1 MGTVKSSTT
10 DATHELSGT
19 GKENFN
25 IGQDDGIIKL
35 EKTLDYETAPNSYSL
50 MVKAKARGE
59 SAEVPLTITVT
70 NVGPAFAE
78 SSYSKTVAENAA
90 VNSEVITVKSSTEGA
105 EHALSGAGKGD
116 FDIGKTTGVITVKSL
131 DYETTNS
138 YSLTVTASAGGE
150 STDVPLTVTV
160 TDVGPSFGKASYGF
174 TVAED
179 QDKPHKVGT
188 VTASP
193 AGAEYTLSGDNAGDF
208 KLDKDT
214 GVITV
219 QVTLDYET
227 TNSYSLTVMAQDSDK
242 EKASVPV
249 TITVTNVGPSFGKAS
264 YGFTVAENVESN
276 AEVGKVTA
284 SPAGAEYAL
293 SGSPDFTVHKDTGVI
308 TVKQDLDYEKTES
321 YSLTVTATDS
331 DNEPASVKVT
341 ITVTDAG
348 PRFGKASYSFT
359 VAESTAKD
367 AAVGTVTASPE
378 SGFTGVTY
386 GLTGTGNG
394 DFTIDKDSGQIT
406 VAKGLDYETTP
417 SYDLMVKAESATP
430 DQGVT
435 RKAEVTLVPLTISV
449 GNVGPSFG
457 KASYG
462 FTVAED
468 KAKPYKVGTVTALLT
483 GDFAGF
489 ESVKHR
495 FEPSSSVFSID
506 ETTGVITVAGALD
519 YSQGS
524 YKLNVRA
531 TPVKTGAAAGDPGN
545 VSVRIG
551 PPGKASTPAASSG
564 APAARAAVKE
574 HLLGFELS
582 VMGEPVAVGE
592 MVSYT
597 LTLTNRHNVALTN
610 LTWRDVT
617 FGGAAQTLA
626 DLAPGAS
633 VTVSGSVGPV
643 QAIHLPG
650 IILTFVADSD
660 QTDERLASGFVT
672 LTDAAIAAPQPAAL
686 PAASMLTIR
695 VVRAQF
701 AAPDTHL
708 AHNIPDLTL
717 TLDGADISCGFL
729 THYEATG
736 GLTRWGHAT
745 SEVLEESPNSLTQYY
760 QRGAVDCQMRDGE
773 WRIER
778 RLAWDYVGGGV
789 AGAPDLGVE
798 PGLLS
803 EQSGDLI
810 GPWGHRVSNF
820 AVDGTEIGFMDFFNE
835 LGGVQAFG
843 YPKTDARYDDDSRA
857 VLNIAG
863 ATAGIIRQY
872 FQAAVMEYHPG
883 IGVQLRLL
891 GDDLRDR
898 TYPDQGYAVF
908 GSFNSAAPVTAGDIY
923 SAERVVMPSAPAAY
937 TQAVVEQSLRRYD
950 AEGREATVA
959 HYNSA
964 ASVMGDWYV
973 FVIDA
978 NDGLAIAH
986 PTVPANVGQDI
997 NGPLG
1002 TDVTGYNFG
1011 ADIVAAT
1018 EDGAWV
1024 SYVYLNPATG
1034 EAGGTKHTWVVKRD
1048 GLLFGSGWYE

>member
-1 MGTVKSSTT
+1 MRVLMAAAAMALAALAFGVQAVRAAAPEFPQDSYTFTIAEDVAQGEIVGTVLSTGAKHT
-10 DATHELSGT
+10 LLNDPDPTGFEIDEVSGDIRL
-19 GKENFN
+19 KH
-25 IGQDDGIIKL
+25 
-35 EKTLDYETAPNSYSL
+35 TLDYETTPSYSL
-50 MVKAKARGE
+50 KVNANTSDGDTVAP
-59 SAEVPLTITVT
+59 VTITVT
-70 NVGPAFAE
+70 DVASPVFAE
-78 SSYSKTVAENAA
+78 TSYSIEVAEDAESGA
-90 VNSEVITVKSSTEGA
+90 TVGTVKSSTEGA
-105 EHALSGAGKGD
+105 EHALSGTGHKD
-116 FDIGKTTGVITVKSL
+116 FKIGLTDGVIQL
-131 DYETTNS
+131 DKPVDFETTPS
-138 YSLTVTASAGGE
+138 YTLTVTATARGE
-150 STDVPLTVTV
+150 SADVEVTITVTN
-160 TDVGPSFGKASYGF
+160 VGPVFPETSYSF

-193 AGAEYTLSGDNAGDF
+193 EGAKYTLSGVNAGDF
-208 KLDKDT
+208 KLDEDT

-219 QVTLDYET
+219 QVTLDYEKT
-227 TNSYSLTVMAQDSDK
+227 PSYSLMVMASDSD
-242 EKASVPV
+242 EKDSVPV
-249 TITVTNVGPSFGKAS
+249 TITVTDVGPS
-264 YGFTVAENVESN
+264 
-276 AEVGKVTA
+276 
-284 SPAGAEYAL
+284 
-293 SGSPDFTVHKDTGVI
+293 
-308 TVKQDLDYEKTES
+308 
-321 YSLTVTATDS
+321 
-331 DNEPASVKVT
+331 
-341 ITVTDAG
+341 
-348 PRFGKASYSFT
+348 FGKASYSFT
-359 VAESTAKD
+359 VAESAATGTEVGTVLASPEGAKHELSGTGAVNFTINSTTGLIKTDKTLDYEDKQSHSLTVTAVDSDKEPESVVVTITVTD
-367 AAVGTVTASPE
+367 VGPRFGKASYRFTVAEDKAKPYKVGTVTASPE
-378 SGFTGVTY
+378 AGFTGVIYT
-386 GLTGTGNG
+386 LTGAGKA
-394 DFTIDKDSGQIT
+394 DFAIDKDSGQIT
-406 VAKGLDYETTP
+406 VSNNLDYETTP
-417 SYDLMVKAESATP
+417 SYNLMVQAESNTP

-435 RKAEVTLVPLTISV
+435 RKAEVTLVPLTI
-449 GNVGPSFG
+449 NVGDVGPTFSRS
-457 KASYG
+457 SYS

-468 KAKPYKVGTVTALLT
+468 AEKDTVVGTVTALLT

-582 VMGEPVAVGE
+582 VMGEPVAVGGT
-592 MVSYT
+592 VSYT

-617 FGGAAQTLA
+617 FGGAAQ
-626 DLAPGAS
+626 
-633 VTVSGSVGPV
+633 
-643 QAIHLPG
+643 
-650 IILTFVADSD
+650 
-660 QTDERLASGFVT
+660 T

-717 TLDGADISCGFL
+717 TLDGADINCGFL

-986 PTVPANVGQDI
+986 PTIPANVGQDI

>member
-1 MGTVKSSTT
+1 
-10 DATHELSGT
+10 
-19 GKENFN
+19 
-25 IGQDDGIIKL
+25 
-35 EKTLDYETAPNSYSL
+35 
-50 MVKAKARGE
+50 
-59 SAEVPLTITVT
+59 
-70 NVGPAFAE
+70 
-78 SSYSKTVAENAA
+78 
-90 VNSEVITVKSSTEGA
+90 
-105 EHALSGAGKGD
+105 
-116 FDIGKTTGVITVKSL
+116 
-131 DYETTNS
+131 
-138 YSLTVTASAGGE
+138 
-150 STDVPLTVTV
+150 
-160 TDVGPSFGKASYGF
+160 
-174 TVAED
+174 
-179 QDKPHKVGT
+179 
-188 VTASP
+188 
-193 AGAEYTLSGDNAGDF
+193 
-208 KLDKDT
+208 
-214 GVITV
+214 
-219 QVTLDYET
+219 
-227 TNSYSLTVMAQDSDK
+227 
-242 EKASVPV
+242 
-249 TITVTNVGPSFGKAS
+249 
-264 YGFTVAENVESN
+264 
-276 AEVGKVTA
+276 
-284 SPAGAEYAL
+284 
-293 SGSPDFTVHKDTGVI
+293 
-308 TVKQDLDYEKTES
+308 
-321 YSLTVTATDS
+321 
-331 DNEPASVKVT
+331 
-341 ITVTDAG
+341 
-348 PRFGKASYSFT
+348 
-359 VAESTAKD
+359 
-367 AAVGTVTASPE
+367 
-378 SGFTGVTY
+378 
-386 GLTGTGNG
+386 
-394 DFTIDKDSGQIT
+394 
-406 VAKGLDYETTP
+406 
-417 SYDLMVKAESATP
+417 
-430 DQGVT
+430 
-435 RKAEVTLVPLTISV
+435 
-449 GNVGPSFG
+449 
-457 KASYG
+457 
-462 FTVAED
+462 
-468 KAKPYKVGTVTALLT
+468 
-483 GDFAGF
+483 
-489 ESVKHR
+489 
-495 FEPSSSVFSID
+495 
-506 ETTGVITVAGALD
+506 
-519 YSQGS
+519 
-524 YKLNVRA
+524 
-531 TPVKTGAAAGDPGN
+531 
-545 VSVRIG
+545 
-551 PPGKASTPAASSG
+551 
-564 APAARAAVKE
+564 
-574 HLLGFELS
+574 
-582 VMGEPVAVGE
+582 
-592 MVSYT
+592 
-597 LTLTNRHNVALTN
+597 
-610 LTWRDVT
+610 
-617 FGGAAQTLA
+617 
-626 DLAPGAS
+626 
-633 VTVSGSVGPV
+633 
-643 QAIHLPG
+643 
-650 IILTFVADSD
+650 
-660 QTDERLASGFVT
+660 
-672 LTDAAIAAPQPAAL
+672 
-686 PAASMLTIR
+686 MLTIR

-810 GPWGHRVSNF
+810 GPWGHRVSDF

-986 PTVPANVGQDI
+986 PTIPANVGQDI